1 MVQVDFGITDLA
13 VVTPQVE
20 TALTPDETVVEVF
33 GALMILVVEF
43 SQDDVQFFLSSDAAP
58 LLAVVS
64 VLATSVGNDEQS
76 SPEFLLIRGGVSE
89 QELSDVETAL
99 PSISIGSASRIRTGS
114 ESAKVADR
122 ITELST

>member
-13 VVTPQVE
+13 VVTSQVE

-43 SQDDVQFFLSSDAAP
+43 SQDDAQFFLSSDTAP

-64 VLATSVGNDEQS
+64 VLVTSVGNDEQS
-76 SPEFLLIRGGVSE
+76 SPEFLLTRGGVSE
-89 QELSDVETAL
+89 TELSDVETAL
-99 PSISIGSASRIRTGS
+99 TSISMGSASRIRTGS

>member
-13 VVTPQVE
+13 VVTSQVE

-43 SQDDVQFFLSSDAAP
+43 SQDDAQFFLSSDTAP

-64 VLATSVGNDEQS
+64 VLVD
-76 SPEFLLIRGGVSE
+76 LLTLAFYERFTNPTPHSFV
-89 QELSDVETAL
+89 T
-99 PSISIGSASRIRTGS
+99 SISTTKLNIVSASFPSRFFHR
-114 ESAKVADR
+114 V
-122 ITELST
+122 